1 MSLDKTSG
9 AQDNL
14 NLNVWGRILCFTMD
28 ELYGYCKVTHLLV
41 KLEHDDSDEELQL
54 QEGILLVHSQHISGL
69 QKHDLSL

>member
-1 MSLDKTSG
+1 
-9 AQDNL
+9 
-14 NLNVWGRILCFTMD
+14 MD